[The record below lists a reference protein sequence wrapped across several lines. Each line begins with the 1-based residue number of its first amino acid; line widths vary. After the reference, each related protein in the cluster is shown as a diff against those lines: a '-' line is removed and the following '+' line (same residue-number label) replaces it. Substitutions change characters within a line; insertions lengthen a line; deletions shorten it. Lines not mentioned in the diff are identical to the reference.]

1 MAYTRGSLAVKEKV
15 QQQVPQ
21 RRYRETT
28 KVVTRRK
35 ELPIREKLLYL
46 ATVLVLVAV
55 MVMLAGRYAQI
66 YQLGASIHSKE
77 IAISELKTSNAE
89 LKVQKERLENQIVTA
104 AKEQGYIEP
113 TKEPIRVYTGTS
125 SGNAAADGSGN

>member
-1 MAYTRGSLAVKEKV
+1 MAYTRGNLAVQEKA
-15 QQQVPQ
+15 QQRSPQ

-46 ATVLVLVAV
+46 MTVIGVIAV
-55 MVMLAGRYAQI
+55 MVLLAGRYAQI
-66 YQLGASIHSKE
+66 YQLNASIHNKE
-77 IAISELKTSNAE
+77 IAISELKTSIGE
-89 LKVQKERLENQIVTA
+89 LKVQKERLENQIVST

-113 TKEPIRVYTGTS
+113 TKEPIRIFTGT
-125 SGNAAADGSGN
+125 AADGTGN